1 MTRLPT
7 ASGHI
12 IVGAR
17 VEFNDKRGPHI
28 GTVAGILRTDAMVK
42 IDRTRTGLYSLV
54 PLTTLR
60 PISGA
65 TI

>member
-1 MTRLPT
+1 MTPPST
-7 ASGHI
+7 ANGHI

-17 VEFNDKRGPHI
+17 VEFDDKRGPHI
-28 GTVAGILRTDAMVK
+28 GTVSGILRTDAMVK

-60 PISGA
+60 TLPGA
-65 TI
+65 AT